1 MTQALSDAADTSVS
15 CAVRFLL
22 SRAAVA
28 GHIEPRNP
36 AEPDEAS
43 GYFVLG
49 MGKLGAGE
57 LNYSSDIDLII
68 FFDSSQTNL
77 KEGVEPASFFVRLT
91 RDLVKLLQERTAE
104 GYVWRTDL
112 RLRPDPGA
120 TQLALSTDAGFA
132 YYESFGQNWER
143 AALIKARVIAGD
155 KEAGQSFLEQISP
168 FIWRRYL
175 DFAAVADI
183 HAMKRRVHEFKG
195 HARIAVAGHDVK
207 LGRGGIREIEFFTQ
221 TQQLIAGGRQPELR
235 TLQTLVTLERLA
247 KQGWIDD
254 KAVRDLTQS
263 YRFLRNVEHRLQM
276 IADEQTHKL
285 PSGDKELHIMNSR
298 AMRALPL
305 RDMM

>member
-1 MTQALSDAADTSVS
+1 MGKLYESISSVPPVYDLERAEQVLGDLAKSIEADETLKELGRLIDGEPRVRTLLISICGNSPYLSGLILREPHTLLQCLANDPDVFLNGLAEELPRQIAEAASQARVMAALRDYKRQIALCIALADIAGVWTIDQVTQALSDAADSSVT

-155 KEAGQSFLEQISP
+155 KEAFGP
-168 FIWRRYL
+168 
-175 DFAAVADI
+175 
-183 HAMKRRVHEFKG
+183 
-195 HARIAVAGHDVK
+195 
-207 LGRGGIREIEFFTQ
+207 
-221 TQQLIAGGRQPELR
+221 LI
-235 TLQTLVTLERLA
+235 
-247 KQGWIDD
+247 K
-254 KAVRDLTQS
+254 
-263 YRFLRNVEHRLQM
+263 
-276 IADEQTHKL
+276 
-285 PSGDKELHIMNSR
+285 
-298 AMRALPL
+298 
-305 RDMM
+305 